1 MPEKPKR
8 RKNKNKRKNKHN
20 QQNSN
25 GEKNACET
33 SAIESSLSDNQNS
46 ETSTTLCEIDNVS
59 SCSKSCN
66 NTNLLSPSGAAV
78 QTKEVITQEV
88 SEGEQCDLIETVNEN
103 ISDLNDNIHEIQTY
117 IVETPEQKKPTPK
130 ISNSVKS
137 KSLDNDDDP
146 KIVEIT
152 DDTLLVSESCNI
164 PIIDCSNVIVTDV
177 DSDVGWEKIDE
188 LKTRNPFT
196 GEVATESISITT
208 LPLNVAQCENIK
220 SLTPDQE
227 ASLRNYL
234 KTLNLST
241 SPDNLNSIEIKTEIE
256 QIINREVKHRL
267 RKKASADDSFP
278 QKLCPPRMLDVIDE
292 EGSSESSMTSR
303 RHSYLS
309 EKRSDFEDLEDDVFE
324 DTNAI
329 KEKFAAK
336 PPVALRNKSL
346 GRLVTQECVLVD
358 AKIKEPEVSEARGD
372 WTMKTVEKLSGAE
385 VVYLT
390 DSSSSTSSIHEIEE
404 ETDDSIDTD
413 VSVRMITPTIEVIDT
428 EHLLK
433 KNFLSSGQN
442 ISDDHNTSQLE
453 SQDVMENKR
462 INNERFIKIELEKN
476 TTEDL
481 PTTSTKEMPESHEIV
496 VLSTDN
502 INTNL
507 YVKEL
512 GDEIEKLESICKS
525 SGSESTKNLNET
537 TKRDTKFDLEIKVIK
552 CELNDAFNN
561 LIKEV
566 TSDSESSNDF
576 QNCKENFTRQDSS
589 SSVCSSQSTAKY
601 NPTSTSLNDISD
613 LHNDEASESTANDNI
628 CVKVKDKTHSNV
640 SSHVNDVIEHVTGE
654 SKSYLTN
661 EGCSIQ
667 HPNTLREIS
676 VKKIA
681 SLPYGD
687 KILEELASVSERLQ
701 NVSINKMSPTKKT
714 YSSKD
719 SHPSSK
725 QTTINAPPPI
735 KPRVSSLKK
744 PLENEHNVDVAPKSE
759 PKLLS
764 MSPSQKMLMEKTNST
779 ATTRDNV
786 GRRTEQYSK
795 KITNEEFKIDSR
807 DVFQNTEHNLN
818 TNTLTP
824 LKSQTGSRLLALIC
838 DPTITSNV
846 NSLKTRC
853 DNSFTQTQNNLSY
866 RQLSKEK
873 NDFKASHLMRELSGT
888 FKPIPPPRPRK
899 ISLGFYESDD
909 NSDFAENSLR
919 SIKTE
924 TKKFHFSTGNL
935 NKEIESDISSIQ
947 NMHRFYTNVRDK
959 TIDYDK
965 PRRPSLPKDLC
976 EQQMEYIRQK
986 EKEVEAEIQRLENQ
1000 SRMKTQ
1006 NLRKGP
1012 RAPLISEKETIEN
1025 DIKNGDKVLISR
1037 KRDVVMSSQDL
1048 IKNRNDKDKLSSLFS
1063 SSQEELQREKMYTE
1077 YMTQMA
1083 ERMERKHHKVIKIT
1097 NTPTS
1102 IRSISKSM
1110 PTLENFDSKVNN
1122 KIEKEFI
1129 SKARERWEKL
1139 GIRDPDTEDEREV
1152 SRKVFKEPKII
1163 EHKIKVIESGEE
1175 KDVQNLPSHLQDFIH
1190 FTIKDKGE
1198 ETNSSETVMITPTF
1212 KARSTSPAVW
1222 RPGAPTPPP
1231 APSTPRSPGGPPPP
1245 PPPPVW
1251 TPGSAEPSPQPTRK
1265 TFRPVHFE
1273 ETPPSRRK
1281 FANTEQNGCTSGSE
1295 SEGRLRTS
1303 QSAPATGLNTLSG
1316 SSSTSRLPRVQNPT
1330 VTLLQKA
1337 REGQL
1342 PRGPVTLQS
1351 ERDSARLPR
1360 DRPSPPSGDPVHA
1373 LRREYASESEAE
1385 RRDYERIGVRKM
1397 SDTRQKVDGVGPIT
1411 KDGMPITLR
1420 SEVKDPSRW
1429 YKKMYDTI
1437 HKNKYDDD
1445 YVTIRYKS
1453 RREAA
1458 ERVPSSK
1465 SQYAYFDPR
1474 SGYLSEP
1481 EGGLSRLSAFSDAYD
1496 SDVTT
1501 GPRRRTASVQEDRR
1515 ISDVSS
1521 SYLSNNKYST
1531 LASARASQEVYKNQP
1546 GRIENYVPGKSS
1558 VVDKEA
1564 KQWWDEVMDIFDGQN
1579 ISSTTSLP
1587 QPSPKEKKDITAAIL
1602 SKSNMAKALKES
1614 GYESDSTLIFRRRE
1628 ETDAPLSPAERRAA
1642 YRDLQ
1647 AGGEPPLRG
1656 FRSPAPPRQD
1666 ETEIEYIP
1674 ISPTLT
1680 KIRVHKKTPQIHEVV
1695 CYPVTSIQTD
1705 FQTKYK
1711 KGATS
1716 LLNFNIVS
1724 DIADDPP
1731 APPRRI
1737 SSKNSRTLKFIT
1749 SNRPSSMSPKR
1760 ASTIPMKSNV
1770 DFLKDKISHKLTR
1783 QNTQIISPNVSK
1795 TTDQKTYKTRLM
1807 STSAPPS
1814 INRNHVPA
1822 CSSKSVKNVSDKK
1835 TLCTS
1840 SFGSSRRIL
1849 VPTEYSNA
1857 AYARYSQPQRS
1868 IIIEGGAGRKTPIS
1882 NVLDKMT
1889 SLDRLWSAEKR
1900 NEKIDVHKVSKSV
1913 AKNSSTINTNRNYT
1927 QRSIPGNNSKSP
1939 TSVTHKSRDMI
1950 RTAEKVQRLKLSSQ
1964 NTKSTPCLAVRSD
1977 AKFLK
1982 PSSLQTSQKIS
1993 KSSTNIPQSSKKQ
2006 TQVRTA
2012 VVTNLKKKKSLESIV
2027 VRPKIVPCHETCNK
2041 KSRDLS
2047 KINKKNSKLK
2057 TFKKTNTSGTESDN
2071 GNQFGDN
2078 LNNVSNMSS
2087 VEYLNNK
2094 QLIAKEIKQSHD
2106 AVTSHSFFQHLFLGR
2121 SHAKSLSQS
2130 LLEPN
2135 TTVRQKAKMFQTLP
2149 IENDTPKSLNSYL
2162 IHRKPVSLSRF
2173 KVWDRYPSPKRP
2185 ESPRSISW
2193 PGRLYNDVRKC
2204 DSLNI
2209 NENFGSTSSLATV
2222 RSKSEPP
2229 INKIFFSQTS
2239 RPKSPKVVFYKKN
2252 KTEQSSNRSSTSPNR
2267 LFFSQAIRPISPKFI
2282 PPNKSTQTM
2291 SNGFLSNSVHTETE
2305 LSSGPVKFG
2314 EIGTIVSDKC
2324 PSTIFFSQTSRPVS
2338 PKIQRKADP
2347 SFSHS
2352 RSHSTSPI
2360 SLRSPSYRRIHS
2372 VRSQIN
2378 KNSSDLSNSLIRTR
2392 SAGDADKNKF
2402 QEKIYFRTKS
2412 DNIRHVDDPD
2422 YDEYLRDVEN
2432 TKARSERFREL
2443 NRYYTYLERVA
2454 ELEKTTSTSDLRH
2467 RKRDEEI
2474 IDFDRWKKIRAIERA
2489 EEELNNLYHKLKIA
2503 QSEKDF
2509 LFYPRDL
2516 KDYRWNYDRERGLR
2530 VKERSVEDLKD
2541 HFQHISNTD
2550 SLDLDQVVSKDTY
2563 KPLWRGSSVAETAF
2577 YINKKSDSD
2586 KKDRST
2592 VKPVIALKND
2602 CSFAELRKKI
2612 GLGNRL
2618 WSSLS
2623 MDQVNALK
2631 NQLNAIYSKELE
2643 SKMNRDNESKYTI
2656 DVNSTYRTENQD
2668 LRVRRNSLITP
2679 NNIPE
2684 EQNPTKLMK
2693 SDSLAAIPCPVTSVK
2708 ELKNNVNKIQ
2718 MNLSENEKKK
2728 ISQTLSKELLDR
2740 IHKFE
2745 IEMPVAVKQETEL
2758 KLSNQ
2763 TVTLNNDDILNDG
2776 KEISKF
2782 NYQPKENETE
2792 TVDRKDKKE
2801 VQNTSASETETASS
2815 DNSSKTVIY
2824 RGPSKEVLKKVQYF
2838 ESVKNI
2844 SNKPNTVFH
2853 AREGSDEKLQLDS
2866 DVSQMVQEP
2875 SSQKHK
2881 IVQSRSCSNIKEFFG
2896 ETEQNNFLSLP
2907 MKPEMN
2913 SRTTSPHSVLDFTD
2927 RHTPD
2932 TLFSS
2937 DETIWR
2943 SRSPSPDPERYWRAY
2958 LNLAR
2963 AGEVRRLARRFDSPS
2978 ITGSVLRRHRSD
2990 PEIARNVLNKS
3001 WPSFERISTRKHMSR
3016 AILPVARVPL
3026 RTANRFMPHIDIIS
3040 KLAALRRRTAP
3051 RSRSAEEAL
3060 ECRPGEVNRIRRRF
3074 EAMSLLG
3081 QLYASAPDVSELHD
3095 IAPYLAGTWIAHRF
3109 PKPSDNNRS
3118 IKDPYSL
3125 VHGCTTP
3132 IKKDVK
3138 LVAHTDSIK
3147 LSSILK
3153 HDTLPVKEFDPS
3165 LHRPVSRY
3173 EPPRAPPRPPPASW
3187 PQRFSAYGSQ
3197 PRHSVTFQET
3207 DSAPEPPRRTQH
3219 GSYSDAESP
3228 RRYVESDVN
3237 IHYRCPVRHDPL
3249 PLVPERELARQQAEH
3264 MKRLYREQKRNKY
3277 LQEREIQPSDI
3288 DAFDASIK
3296 ELQDM
3301 QNRRHQDNFTPSQK
3315 TVVPLNRYDDA
3326 DKVLAKALYT
3336 FNGQTS
3342 RELSFR
3348 KGDIIFVRRQIDANW
3363 YEGEIHGRIGLF
3375 PYNYVEIQKG
3385 DTIQVIKKPSI
3396 IEGRARAKFDF
3407 IAQTNLELPLKK
3419 GEVVTL
3425 TRRIDQNWW
3434 EGRNGLKT
3442 GIFPDSYVTILQEP
3456 SQSKPDPR
3464 PILNTDKPA
3473 ASPAAHGLLNGSDK
3487 RSMGSHSYTPQ
3498 QNNPALANAPPS
3510 TQPLPGYVAK
3520 PAQATLTPSER
3531 GYGPPTGSGV
3541 DLNNTEPLYVDTN
3554 AEAIPYRAMYKYRPQ
3569 NPDEL
3574 ELNEGD
3580 TVYVLEKCDDGW
3592 YVGSSQRTGRF
3603 GTFPGNYVERI

>member
-33 SAIESSLSDNQNS
+33 SAIESSLSENQNS

-59 SCSKSCN
+59 SCSKSCI
-66 NTNLLSPSGAAV
+66 NTNLLSPSSAAV
-78 QTKEVITQEV
+78 QAIEVITQEV

-329 KEKFAAK
+329 REKFAAK

-346 GRLVTQECVLVD
+346 GRLVSQECVLVD

-453 SQDVMENKR
+453 NQDVMENKR

-525 SGSESTKNLNET
+525 SGSEITKNLNESNV

-628 CVKVKDKTHSNV
+628 CVKVTDKTHSNV
-640 SSHVNDVIEHVTGE
+640 SSHVNDVIEHVTGV

-714 YSSKD
+714 YNSKD
-719 SHPSSK
+719 SHSSTK

-1281 FANTEQNGCTSGSE
+1281 FTNTEQNGCTSGSE

-1342 PRGPVTLQS
+1342 PRGPATLQS

-1385 RRDYERIGVRKM
+1385 RRDYERVGVRKM
-1397 SDTRQKVDGVGPIT
+1397 SDTQRKVDGVGPIT

-1564 KQWWDEVMDIFDGQN
+1564 KQWWDEVMDIFDGWLDENSPLPPYTTLLARAIQKSQN

-1656 FRSPAPPRQD
+1656 FRSPAPPRQGKHSLDKGPVSLLFLIKCD
-1666 ETEIEYIP
+1666 EREVYPLSE
-1674 ISPTLT
+1674 
-1680 KIRVHKKTPQIHEVV
+1680 VKTRHL
-1695 CYPVTSIQTD
+1695 Y
-1705 FQTKYK
+1705 
-1711 KGATS
+1711 
-1716 LLNFNIVS
+1716 LLNFN
-1724 DIADDPP
+1724 D
-1731 APPRRI
+1731 
-1737 SSKNSRTLKFIT
+1737 
-1749 SNRPSSMSPKR
+1749 
-1760 ASTIPMKSNV
+1760 
-1770 DFLKDKISHKLTR
+1770 
-1783 QNTQIISPNVSK
+1783 
-1795 TTDQKTYKTRLM
+1795 
-1807 STSAPPS
+1807 
-1814 INRNHVPA
+1814 
-1822 CSSKSVKNVSDKK
+1822 C
-1835 TLCTS
+1835 
-1840 SFGSSRRIL
+1840 
-1849 VPTEYSNA
+1849 
-1857 AYARYSQPQRS
+1857 
-1868 IIIEGGAGRKTPIS
+1868 
-1882 NVLDKMT
+1882 
-1889 SLDRLWSAEKR
+1889 
-1900 NEKIDVHKVSKSV
+1900 
-1913 AKNSSTINTNRNYT
+1913 
-1927 QRSIPGNNSKSP
+1927 
-1939 TSVTHKSRDMI
+1939 
-1950 RTAEKVQRLKLSSQ
+1950 
-1964 NTKSTPCLAVRSD
+1964 
-1977 AKFLK
+1977 
-1982 PSSLQTSQKIS
+1982 
-1993 KSSTNIPQSSKKQ
+1993 
-2006 TQVRTA
+2006 
-2012 VVTNLKKKKSLESIV
+2012 
-2027 VRPKIVPCHETCNK
+2027 ET
-2041 KSRDLS
+2041 
-2047 KINKKNSKLK
+2047 
-2057 TFKKTNTSGTESDN
+2057 
-2071 GNQFGDN
+2071 
-2078 LNNVSNMSS
+2078 
-2087 VEYLNNK
+2087 
-2094 QLIAKEIKQSHD
+2094 
-2106 AVTSHSFFQHLFLGR
+2106 
-2121 SHAKSLSQS
+2121 
-2130 LLEPN
+2130 
-2135 TTVRQKAKMFQTLP
+2135 
-2149 IENDTPKSLNSYL
+2149 
-2162 IHRKPVSLSRF
+2162 
-2173 KVWDRYPSPKRP
+2173 
-2185 ESPRSISW
+2185 
-2193 PGRLYNDVRKC
+2193 
-2204 DSLNI
+2204 
-2209 NENFGSTSSLATV
+2209 
-2222 RSKSEPP
+2222 
-2229 INKIFFSQTS
+2229 
-2239 RPKSPKVVFYKKN
+2239 
-2252 KTEQSSNRSSTSPNR
+2252 
-2267 LFFSQAIRPISPKFI
+2267 
-2282 PPNKSTQTM
+2282 
-2291 SNGFLSNSVHTETE
+2291 
-2305 LSSGPVKFG
+2305 GP
-2314 EIGTIVSDKC
+2314 
-2324 PSTIFFSQTSRPVS
+2324 
-2338 PKIQRKADP
+2338 
-2347 SFSHS
+2347 
-2352 RSHSTSPI
+2352 
-2360 SLRSPSYRRIHS
+2360 
-2372 VRSQIN
+2372 
-2378 KNSSDLSNSLIRTR
+2378 
-2392 SAGDADKNKF
+2392 
-2402 QEKIYFRTKS
+2402 
-2412 DNIRHVDDPD
+2412 
-2422 YDEYLRDVEN
+2422 
-2432 TKARSERFREL
+2432 
-2443 NRYYTYLERVA
+2443 
-2454 ELEKTTSTSDLRH
+2454 
-2467 RKRDEEI
+2467 
-2474 IDFDRWKKIRAIERA
+2474 
-2489 EEELNNLYHKLKIA
+2489 
-2503 QSEKDF
+2503 
-2509 LFYPRDL
+2509 
-2516 KDYRWNYDRERGLR
+2516 
-2530 VKERSVEDLKD
+2530 
-2541 HFQHISNTD
+2541 
-2550 SLDLDQVVSKDTY
+2550 
-2563 KPLWRGSSVAETAF
+2563 
-2577 YINKKSDSD
+2577 
-2586 KKDRST
+2586 
-2592 VKPVIALKND
+2592 
-2602 CSFAELRKKI
+2602 
-2612 GLGNRL
+2612 
-2618 WSSLS
+2618 
-2623 MDQVNALK
+2623 
-2631 NQLNAIYSKELE
+2631 
-2643 SKMNRDNESKYTI
+2643 
-2656 DVNSTYRTENQD
+2656 
-2668 LRVRRNSLITP
+2668 
-2679 NNIPE
+2679 
-2684 EQNPTKLMK
+2684 
-2693 SDSLAAIPCPVTSVK
+2693 
-2708 ELKNNVNKIQ
+2708 
-2718 MNLSENEKKK
+2718 
-2728 ISQTLSKELLDR
+2728 
-2740 IHKFE
+2740 
-2745 IEMPVAVKQETEL
+2745 
-2758 KLSNQ
+2758 
-2763 TVTLNNDDILNDG
+2763 
-2776 KEISKF
+2776 
-2782 NYQPKENETE
+2782 
-2792 TVDRKDKKE
+2792 
-2801 VQNTSASETETASS
+2801 
-2815 DNSSKTVIY
+2815 
-2824 RGPSKEVLKKVQYF
+2824 
-2838 ESVKNI
+2838 
-2844 SNKPNTVFH
+2844 
-2853 AREGSDEKLQLDS
+2853 
-2866 DVSQMVQEP
+2866 
-2875 SSQKHK
+2875 
-2881 IVQSRSCSNIKEFFG
+2881 
-2896 ETEQNNFLSLP
+2896 
-2907 MKPEMN
+2907 
-2913 SRTTSPHSVLDFTD
+2913 
-2927 RHTPD
+2927 
-2932 TLFSS
+2932 
-2937 DETIWR
+2937 
-2943 SRSPSPDPERYWRAY
+2943 
-2958 LNLAR
+2958 
-2963 AGEVRRLARRFDSPS
+2963 
-2978 ITGSVLRRHRSD
+2978 
-2990 PEIARNVLNKS
+2990 
-3001 WPSFERISTRKHMSR
+3001 
-3016 AILPVARVPL
+3016 
-3026 RTANRFMPHIDIIS
+3026 
-3040 KLAALRRRTAP
+3040 
-3051 RSRSAEEAL
+3051 
-3060 ECRPGEVNRIRRRF
+3060 
-3074 EAMSLLG
+3074 
-3081 QLYASAPDVSELHD
+3081 
-3095 IAPYLAGTWIAHRF
+3095 
-3109 PKPSDNNRS
+3109 
-3118 IKDPYSL
+3118 
-3125 VHGCTTP
+3125 
-3132 IKKDVK
+3132 
-3138 LVAHTDSIK
+3138 
-3147 LSSILK
+3147 
-3153 HDTLPVKEFDPS
+3153 
-3165 LHRPVSRY
+3165 
-3173 EPPRAPPRPPPASW
+3173 
-3187 PQRFSAYGSQ
+3187 
-3197 PRHSVTFQET
+3197 
-3207 DSAPEPPRRTQH
+3207 
-3219 GSYSDAESP
+3219 
-3228 RRYVESDVN
+3228 
-3237 IHYRCPVRHDPL
+3237 
-3249 PLVPERELARQQAEH
+3249 
-3264 MKRLYREQKRNKY
+3264 
-3277 LQEREIQPSDI
+3277 
-3288 DAFDASIK
+3288 
-3296 ELQDM
+3296 
-3301 QNRRHQDNFTPSQK
+3301 
-3315 TVVPLNRYDDA
+3315 
-3326 DKVLAKALYT
+3326 
-3336 FNGQTS
+3336 
-3342 RELSFR
+3342 
-3348 KGDIIFVRRQIDANW
+3348 
-3363 YEGEIHGRIGLF
+3363 
-3375 PYNYVEIQKG
+3375 
-3385 DTIQVIKKPSI
+3385 
-3396 IEGRARAKFDF
+3396 
-3407 IAQTNLELPLKK
+3407 
-3419 GEVVTL
+3419 
-3425 TRRIDQNWW
+3425 
-3434 EGRNGLKT
+3434 
-3442 GIFPDSYVTILQEP
+3442 
-3456 SQSKPDPR
+3456 
-3464 PILNTDKPA
+3464 
-3473 ASPAAHGLLNGSDK
+3473 
-3487 RSMGSHSYTPQ
+3487 
-3498 QNNPALANAPPS
+3498 
-3510 TQPLPGYVAK
+3510 
-3520 PAQATLTPSER
+3520 
-3531 GYGPPTGSGV
+3531 
-3541 DLNNTEPLYVDTN
+3541 
-3554 AEAIPYRAMYKYRPQ
+3554 
-3569 NPDEL
+3569 
-3574 ELNEGD
+3574 
-3580 TVYVLEKCDDGW
+3580 
-3592 YVGSSQRTGRF
+3592 
-3603 GTFPGNYVERI
+3603 